1 MMYYDYFLN
10 IDVSVYQSTSKEQ
23 ALIEVMAVRLDLL
36 KKILAIIFYE
46 KERFRDIEPE
56 VEDIIDK

>member
-56 VEDIIDK
+56 LEDIIDK